1 MQASLKARKDDEL
14 ALISGKDQ
22 THAEQVSRRQRI
34 EAEIEA
40 FRSTF
45 TTALANTDR
54 MTGTLTETAETL
66 ASIARAAGRQSTE
79 AASTADQTS
88 ANVQMVATAA
98 GQLGESVQGVK
109 SKVQDAVA
117 IVQRLRYIRSVQGRA
132 KSIAEFHRTGTS
144 RMPARPVLGDGIPRP
159 TVMMWSSQL
168 LAWVKDG
175 SFPA

>member
-1 MQASLKARKDDEL
+1 MSRSGRAVGTAVNIGQLLDALDRASARAQDVRPFFQEVVERD
-14 ALISGKDQ
+14 
-22 THAEQVSRRQRI
+22 
-34 EAEIEA
+34 
-40 FRSTF
+40 
-45 TTALANTDR
+45 TTALLLAQFS
-54 MTGTLTETAETL
+54 TEGEALGSRWAPLAPSTL
-66 ASIARAAGRQSTE
+66 AQKARHG
-79 AASTADQTS
+79 ADS
-88 ANVQMVATAA
+88 HI
-98 GQLGESVQGVK
+98 L
-109 SKVQDAVA
+109 QDTREMMNAVTNPRHPDAIA